1 MQLAPMSLLP
11 DIIDTQADVGS
22 LADSLLDLPTN
33 PPSLY
38 VDIEG
43 VNLSRHGTVSILQ
56 IYVLPTDRTYLVDIY
71 TLKGAAFTTGGSRG
85 QSLKQIFES
94 VGIPKAFFDIRN
106 DSDAL
111 YSHFGINVAGIVDIQ
126 LMELAT
132 RTGSKRCINGLA
144 RCMERGEASMSYTEK
159 ARWAENKEAGRK
171 LFAPERG
178 GSYEV
183 FNVRPMPENIKQYCM
198 QDVKYLPRLWQRYDA
213 KLTPLWRGKVE
224 RATLDRINLSQSA
237 TYNGQGRHMALGPW

>member
-1 MQLAPMSLLP
+1 MSNLP
-11 DIIDTQADVGS
+11 DIIETQANIGS
-22 LADSLLDLPTN
+22 LVDSLLDLPTH

-56 IYVLPTDRTYLVDIY
+56 IYVQPADRTYLVDIY
-71 TLKGAAFTTGGSRG
+71 TLREAAFTTPGTRG
-85 QSLKQIFES
+85 HTLKNIFES
-94 VGIPKAFFDIRN
+94 DAIPKAFFDIRN

-111 YSHFGINVAGIVDIQ
+111 YSHFGISVAGIVDLQ

-132 RTGSKRCINGLA
+132 RSGSKRCINGLA
-144 RCMERGEASMSYTEK
+144 RCMERGDASMSYAEK
-159 ARWAENKEAGRK
+159 RLWAENKEAGRK

-183 FNVRPMPENIKQYCM
+183 FNERPIPENIKQYCM
-198 QDVKYLPRLWQRYDA
+198 QDVKFLPRLWQRYNSI
-213 KLTPLWRGKVE
+213 LTPMWRGKVE
-224 RATLDRINLSQSA
+224 VETEARIRLSQSA
-237 TYNGQGRHMALGPW
+237 TFNGQGRHMALGPW

>member
-1 MQLAPMSLLP
+1 MSQLP
-11 DIIDTQADVGS
+11 DIIDTHTDVGS

-38 VDIEG
+38 IDIEG

-56 IYVLPTDRTYLVDIY
+56 IYVLPIDRTYLVDIH
-71 TLKGAAFTTGGSRG
+71 TLKGLAFTTDGSRG
-85 QSLKQIFES
+85 QSLKDIFES
-94 VGIPKAFFDIRN
+94 NAIPKAFFDIRN

-111 YSHFGINVAGIVDIQ
+111 YSHFGIHVAGIADIQ

-144 RCMERGEASMSYTEK
+144 RCMERGDAAMSYAEK
-159 ARWAENKEAGRK
+159 AKWAENKEAGRK
-171 LFAPERG
+171 LFDPKRG

-183 FNVRPMPENIKQYCM
+183 FNVRPVPENIKEYCM
-198 QDVKYLPRLWQRYDA
+198 QDVKFLPRLWQRYDA
-213 KLTPLWRGKVE
+213 KLTPLWRIKVD
-224 RATLDRINLSQSA
+224 RATMDRIQLSQGASFD
-237 TYNGQGRHMALGPW
+237 GKGRHMALGPW